1 MEKIFNGAER
11 INLLAQELVSQIS
24 MGKKETVKEI
34 IAQMGNK
41 SVVRYL
47 YKKYRSNWLL
57 SLDDDCPYNVDD
69 WEELFFRFSNITEYD
84 ALRKW
89 GIHHKDDGL
98 LLLLSLTLEILRDVL
113 P

>member
-1 MEKIFNGAER
+1 MEKIFNGPER
-11 INLLAQELVSQIS
+11 INLFAQELISQIS
-24 MGKKETVKEI
+24 IGKKETVKEI
-34 IAQMGNK
+34 ISQMGNK

-47 YKKYRSNWLL
+47 YKKHRNNWLL

-89 GIHHKDDGL
+89 GINHKDDGL